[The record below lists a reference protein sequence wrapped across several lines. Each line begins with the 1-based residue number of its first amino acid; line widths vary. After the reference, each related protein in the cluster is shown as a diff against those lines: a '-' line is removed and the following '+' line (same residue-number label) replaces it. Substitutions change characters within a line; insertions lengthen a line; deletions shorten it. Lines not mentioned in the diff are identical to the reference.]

1 MIFHSNYPKRFFD
14 QWLKL
19 IKNVMVMALVACLL
33 VVVVV
38 VVVVVVFKSSLR
50 NYVIA

>member
-38 VVVVVVFKSSLR
+38 VVFKSSLR

>member
-38 VVVVVVFKSSLR
+38 VVVVFKSSLR

>member
-38 VVVVVVFKSSLR
+38 VVVVVFKSSLR